1 MSRPKLTTDIKL
13 SKRLIFRLSES
24 ELLKLT
30 QIAVNSGRPLG
41 AVVRQRLFSGRFP
54 KPKLPR
60 IELAVYTELKKSGV
74 NLNQLTK
81 KVNSGKLPL
90 GLFVEIVKLQKQ
102 QQIIIELLLYDS
114 HSENR

>member
-1 MSRPKLTTDIKL
+1 MARPKLITEVKL
-13 SKRLIFRLSES
+13 SKRLIFRLSEA
-24 ELLKLT
+24 ELLILT
-30 QIAVNSGRPLG
+30 SIAMESGMTLG

-90 GLFVEIVKLQKQ
+90 GLYVELVKLQKQ
-102 QQIIIELLLYDS
+102 QQSIIELLLDDRNS
-114 HSENR
+114 KNR

>member
-1 MSRPKLTTDIKL
+1 M
-13 SKRLIFRLSES
+13 IFRLTET
-24 ELLKLT
+24 EWLKLSA
-30 QIAVNSGRPLG
+30 IAKDRGLPLG
-41 AVVRQRLFSGRFP
+41 VVVRERLFSGRFP

-81 KVNSGKLPL
+81 MVNSGKLPL
-90 GLFVEIVKLQKQ
+90 ALYVELVKLQQ
-102 QQIIIELLLYDS
+102 QQQSIIEILLRDS

>member
-1 MSRPKLTTDIKL
+1 MARPKLTTDIKL
-13 SKRLIFRLSES
+13 SKRLVFRLSES
-24 ELLKLT
+24 EMLKLT
-30 QIAVNSGRPLG
+30 QVAMDSGLPLG

-74 NLNQLTK
+74 NLNQLAK
-81 KVNSGKLPL
+81 KVNSGKLPMAL
-90 GLFVEIVKLQKQ
+90 YVELVKLQKQ
-102 QQIIIELLLYDS
+102 QQIIIELLLYDR

>member
-1 MSRPKLTTDIKL
+1 MARPKLTTEIKL
-13 SKRLIFRLSES
+13 SKRLIFRLSEP

-30 QIAVNSGRPLG
+30 KVAMDSGLPLG
-41 AVVRQRLFSGRFP
+41 AVVRQRLFRGKFP
-54 KPKLPR
+54 KPKMPR

-90 GLFVEIVKLQKQ
+90 GLYVEIVKLQKQ
-102 QQIIIELLLYDS
+102 QQTIIDLLLNDS
-114 HSENR
+114 QPENR